1 MNQKR
6 KFRRDFS
13 YGGYAIFAKGDRI
26 PACVQVEGSKIVKVS
41 IPKKETEDGSYLHSD
56 CLKYDLRKKRDIY
69 RLRRKGIIGFSY
81 ETPTETS
88 LFYQE
93 GAKVNEK

>member
-6 KFRRDFS
+6 KMQRDFS
-13 YGGYAIFAKGDRI
+13 FGGYAIFENGDRMH
-26 PACVQVEGSKIVKVS
+26 AYVQVEGSKIFKVS
-41 IPKKETEDGSYLHSD
+41 IPKKETEAGLYSHSN
-56 CLKYDLRKKRDIY
+56 CLQYDLRKKRDIY

-88 LFYQE
+88 LLYE
-93 GAKVNEK
+93 V

>member
-1 MNQKR
+1 MKQQR
-6 KFRRDFS
+6 KFERDFS

>member
-6 KFRRDFS
+6 KFRCDFS

-26 PACVQVEGSKIVKVS
+26 PAFVQVEGSKIFKVS
-41 IPKKETEDGSYLHSD
+41 IPKKETEDGSYLHSN
-56 CLKYDLRKKRDIY
+56 CIEYDLRKKRDIY

-81 ETPTETS
+81 DTLTETS
-88 LFYQE
+88 LLYQE
-93 GAKVNEK
+93 GAKVSEK

>member
-13 YGGYAIFAKGDRI
+13 FGGYAIFEKGNRM
-26 PACVQVEGSKIVKVS
+26 PAYVQVEGSKIFKVS
-41 IPKKETEDGSYLHSD
+41 IPKKETEDGLYLHSD
-56 CLKYDLRKKRDIY
+56 CIEYDLCKKCDIY

-81 ETPTETS
+81 DTPTETS
-88 LFYQE
+88 LLYQE
-93 GAKVNEK
+93 GAKVSEK

>member
-6 KFRRDFS
+6 KMRRDFS
-13 YGGYAIFAKGDRI
+13 YGGYAIFAKGDRM
-26 PACVQVEGSKIVKVS
+26 PAYVQVEGSKIILVS
-41 IPKKETEDGSYLHSD
+41 LAKEDGKSEYLHSE
-56 CLKYDLRKKRDIY
+56 CIQYDLREKRDIY

-88 LFYQE
+88 LLYQE
-93 GAKVNEK
+93 GAKVSEK

>member
-13 YGGYAIFAKGDRI
+13 FGGYAIFEKGNRM
-26 PACVQVEGSKIVKVS
+26 PAFVQVEGSKIFKVS
-41 IPKKETEDGSYLHSD
+41 IPKKETEDGSYMHSD
-56 CLKYDLRKKRDIY
+56 CLQYDLRKKRDIY

-81 ETPTETS
+81 DTPTETS
-88 LFYQE
+88 LLYQE
-93 GAKVNEK
+93 RAKVSEK